1 MSRSLA
7 HRSHP
12 TTQHNT
18 HCPSGRE
25 TPQKHTFLGPV
36 VRGNMHSGQ
45 LEKAGSLR
53 KRTLSRGMSEEES
66 LRHIIREAEESS
78 RHLSR
83 SDSRYGSLKRGAREE
98 SQSEDDLLS
107 ENVEMEECVR
117 TLSLQQEALLF
128 QVEVLQDALEGAE
141 EMLAETQRETHQ
153 LTLELERERAMRR
166 KMEDKLASVTQEME
180 RLREERTVEQT
191 CRPAPEGSSV
201 DRDETP
207 LPASGGAPV
216 HRNTPVLHLK
226 NIIRQSLGLPVC
238 EDHQTPEVCEDHQT
252 PEVCEDVETPEAQ
265 DENEESS
272 GYEDAPSEFSPTAD
286 SPDVPDVPDIPDEE
300 HDGNIPARNRTND
313 DSCTLS

>member
-1 MSRSLA
+1 
-7 HRSHP
+7 
-12 TTQHNT
+12 
-18 HCPSGRE
+18 
-25 TPQKHTFLGPV
+25 
-36 VRGNMHSGQ
+36 MHSGQ

-83 SDSRYGSLKRGAREE
+83 SDSRYGTLKRGQREE

-128 QVEVLQDALEGAE
+128 QVDVLQDALEGTE
-141 EMLAETQRETHQ
+141 EMLAETQRETYQ
-153 LTLELERERAMRR
+153 LTLELERERVMRR
-166 KMEDKLASVTQEME
+166 KMEDRLASVTQEME
-180 RLREERTVEQT
+180 RLREERTVELKW
-191 CRPAPEGSSV
+191 RAAPEGSSV

-216 HRNTPVLHLK
+216 HLHTPVAHLK
-226 NIIRQSLGLPVC
+226 NRIRQSLGLSVCVDHPPPDVC
-238 EDHQTPEVCEDHQT
+238 EEHPTPDVCEEH
-252 PEVCEDVETPEAQ
+252 PTPEAQ

-286 SPDVPDVPDIPDEE
+286 TPDIPDFPDPNEE
-300 HDGNIPARNRTND
+300 PDGNNPARIRSND
-313 DSCTLS
+313 DSCILS